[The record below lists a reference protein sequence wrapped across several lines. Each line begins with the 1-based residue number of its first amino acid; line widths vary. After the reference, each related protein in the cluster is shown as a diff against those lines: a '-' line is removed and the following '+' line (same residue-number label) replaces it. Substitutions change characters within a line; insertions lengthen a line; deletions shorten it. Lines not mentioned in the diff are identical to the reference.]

1 MKFVPCTAGATD
13 GVFAAVARAQGQW
26 SSVAAAFLAHQLRL
40 LLAGGGPKGPPS
52 APPAIPPIIINPY
65 SYQTP
70 APAIDPRVTPTGPP
84 IRPPRRPDLRFG

>member
-1 MKFVPCTAGATD
+1 MRFVRTMGVAGGFFT
-13 GVFAAVARAQGQW
+13 RHW
-26 SSVAAAFLAHQLRL
+26 L
-40 LLAGGGPKGPPS
+40 LLLSGGGPKGPPS

-84 IRPPRRPDLRFG
+84 IRPPGPPSQRFDTALFA